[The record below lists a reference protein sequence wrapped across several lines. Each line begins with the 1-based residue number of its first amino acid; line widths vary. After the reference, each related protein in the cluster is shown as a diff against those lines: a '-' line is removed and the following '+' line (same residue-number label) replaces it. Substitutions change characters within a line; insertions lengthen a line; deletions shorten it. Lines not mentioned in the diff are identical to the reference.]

1 MDPYDEEA
9 AARYMMDAIN
19 EDTRVNAAEQFGA
32 EEARTDDS
40 FLNMSADGSDWD
52 DDFAPTPAPQ
62 PVPVRVGC
70 AHGDFTTLDL
80 RLTNLFSHSST

>member
-40 FLNMSADGSDWD
+40 FLNMSADGSDRD
-52 DDFAPTPAPQ
+52 DDFATTPAPQ
-62 PVPVRVGC
+62 PVPVHVGC
-70 AHGDFTTLDL
+70 AHDDFTTLDL